1 MGTIT
6 TITNVTSIKRIL
18 DWSKISDTLIEMF
31 TFQFTGNLEGTH
43 HINNWIAG
51 IYGIIFCIYI
61 IYCVIKNKRQQ
72 TNKKLEPAKLSII
85 IYGLVILGA
94 IAVSIVIQR
103 PIIYARYL
111 LVITGLLIFT
121 YAYIMAKK

>member
-1 MGTIT
+1 MYIHY
-6 TITNVTSIKRIL
+6 IL
-18 DWSKISDTLIEMF
+18 
-31 TFQFTGNLEGTH
+31 
-43 HINNWIAG
+43 
-51 IYGIIFCIYI
+51 C
-61 IYCVIKNKRQQ
+61 NKEQKA
-72 TNKKLEPAKLSII
+72 TNKQKLEPAKLSII

-121 YAYIMAKK
+121 YAYIMAKIGSKKEI